1 MSIASTLQSLQAM
14 GVYEYLL
21 PFLLV
26 FSIIF
31 ALLEKLKILGKDKE
45 ENPKTNINVVVSFA
59 MGALLIAQPQIV
71 YLINQ
76 FLPKVSLMII
86 VILMFLLVLGM
97 FGSDYAGD
105 WGGIAMIIA
114 LIVCILGIIWA
125 ISPSAG
131 IYMPTW
137 FHPTDEDKAWIILIV
152 TIVVVVA
159 MFTRK
164 PKNESPAKDMVKAF
178 FGKS

>member
-1 MSIASTLQSLQAM
+1 MSVASTFQSLQAM

-26 FSIIF
+26 FSIVF

-45 ENPKTNINVVVSFA
+45 ENPKTNINVVVSLV

-76 FLPKVSLMII
+76 FLPKVSLLII
-86 VILMFLLVLGM
+86 VALMFLMVAGM
-97 FGSDYAGD
+97 FGTPTED
-105 WGGIAMIIA
+105 WGGIALVVA
-114 LIVCILGIIWA
+114 LIISILGIIWA
-125 ISPSAG
+125 LSPSAG
-131 IYMPTW
+131 LYMPTW
-137 FHPTDEDKAWIILIV
+137 FHPTDEDKAWVILIG

-159 MFTRK
+159 MFSRK
-164 PKNESPAKDMVKAF
+164 EAKTPKSLKDYIFK
-178 FGKS
+178 